1 MEKRISAF
9 FFLLAILCVAYFY
22 FATAQ
27 AGETTLSWTLPTGS
41 EQCVADSTVPA
52 IAATQVWQLVSETGP
67 TETSVTLT
75 GLLPGDYT
83 YISSVIDE
91 SGTVSRL
98 SGSATKTIGPLTVAD
113 DKAYTVVKSGGT
125 FVAFIIG
132 TVPVG
137 TECDADGMVR
147 GKFNFQPFTGYIV
160 PVSSVTIT
168 GDVEPSAVVAVC
180 Q

>member
-1 MEKRISAF
+1 
-9 FFLLAILCVAYFY
+9 L
-22 FATAQ
+22 
-27 AGETTLSWTLPTGS
+27 
-41 EQCVADSTVPA
+41 
-52 IAATQVWQLVSETGP
+52 
-67 TETSVTLT
+67 
-75 GLLPGDYT
+75 
-83 YISSVIDE
+83 
-91 SGTVSRL
+91 SGT
-98 SGSATKTIGPLTVAD
+98 ATKTIGPLTVAD
-113 DKAYTVVKSGGT
+113 EKAYTVVKSGGT